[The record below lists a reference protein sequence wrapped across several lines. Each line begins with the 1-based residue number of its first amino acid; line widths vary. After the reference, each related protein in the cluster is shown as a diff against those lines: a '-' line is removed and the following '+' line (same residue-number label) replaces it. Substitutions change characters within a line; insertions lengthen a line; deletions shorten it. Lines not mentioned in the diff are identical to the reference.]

1 MIALQESVDM
11 IIDGIKG
18 TIEKAPPEIAAD
30 IATNGMVLS
39 GGGGRIRNLDLMI
52 EKRTGMKAKVA
63 DNAFEAVAMGT
74 GMSLDD
80 IEKLKIYATSLK
92 RR

>member
-1 MIALQESVDM
+1 
-11 IIDGIKG
+11 
-18 TIEKAPPEIAAD
+18 
-30 IATNGMVLS
+30 
-39 GGGGRIRNLDLMI
+39 MI

-80 IEKLKIYATSLK
+80 IEKLKIYATSVK